1 MDNGIQSKERVKEFG
16 EVFTPDKIVN
26 DMMDLVDKQ
35 FGELSAED
43 YILKTI
49 LEPACGD
56 GQFLIRIL
64 YRKLLKVAE
73 LPVDQRPLALVKA
86 LSSIYGVD
94 IQADNVKNA
103 RDRMFKVTTGKEIT
117 SFDLDNVPKP
127 IIVELDIEYTE
138 QLLNVIN
145 FILEN
150 NIIVAN
156 TLEPDKV
163 IFKSYHFNG
172 SKVSTASAIL
182 NSLDFEFDTTNEV
195 DYLDLPSLGSSSDSE
210 ESDFDF

>member
-103 RDRMFKVTTGKEIT
+103 RDRMFKVATGKEIT

-127 IIVELDIEYTE
+127 IVVKLGIEYTE

-172 SKVSTASAIL
+172 SNVSMASAIL
-182 NSLDFEFDTTNEV
+182 NSLDFEFDVTNEV
-195 DYLDLPSLGSSSDSE
+195 NYLDLPSLGSSSDSD